1 MGAGNSVIECAFMKT
16 QQTHKHKSARRW
28 GRILRTA
35 WKGST
40 APRLQLLIRAC
51 LRFFVAL
58 LGLSLLGYLVFR
70 TGPEAVWKQLQ
81 AVGWGFALVILL
93 GGLSQLVKTWAWRQ
107 TFTCDIGGLS
117 WSRSFGTQLV
127 SDAVGQL
134 GVAGKLVGEGLRV
147 SLVGSAVP
155 LASGISASAIDGGL
169 HIFTASFV
177 AVLGIT
183 ATLLMAPVS
192 GTWRVHAMLLGL
204 ALLAVAILAAV
215 AVARGWRLMGNSA
228 RAIARLP
235 QLHNWVSGKQPII
248 DSAEHNLLTFYRE
261 APAAFWASL
270 ILNLL
275 WHGMAVLEVFLILR
289 FMGTR
294 IAVVGAFVVEGLTKV
309 INLVGAFNPGN
320 LGTYEG
326 GNILIA
332 KIFGVTGTAGLTLA
346 LCRRA
351 RGIFWAGVGAICMI
365 VMKRSG
371 RTRQNRAEGGSDAVH
386 RSSAARSMTT

>member
-1 MGAGNSVIECAFMKT
+1 VPKLQALTRISV
-16 QQTHKHKSARRW
+16 
-28 GRILRTA
+28 
-35 WKGST
+35 
-40 APRLQLLIRAC
+40 
-51 LRFFVAL
+51 RFFSAL
-58 LGLSLLGYLVFR
+58 LGVGLLGYLVFR
-70 TGPEAVWKQLQ
+70 AGPGVVWEQVQ
-81 AVGWGFALVILL
+81 TVGWGLFLIIIL
-93 GGLSQLVKTWAWRQ
+93 GGFSQLVKTWAWRQ
-107 TFTCDIGGLS
+107 TFTCDISGLS
-117 WSRSFGTQLV
+117 WSRSLGTQLV

-155 LASGISASAIDGGL
+155 LASGISAGAIDGGL
-169 HIFTASFV
+169 HIFTASVV

-183 ATLLMAPVS
+183 ATLLLAPVS
-192 GTWRVHAMLLGL
+192 GTWRVHAL
-204 ALLAVAILAAV
+204 LLAVVLVAVVILAAV
-215 AVARGWRLMGNSA
+215 AVASGWRLMGNAA
-228 RAIARLP
+228 RAIGRLP

-248 DSAEHNLLTFYRE
+248 DSAEHNLLTFYHE

-275 WHGMAVLEVFLILR
+275 WHGLAVLEVFLILR
-289 FMGTR
+289 LMGTR

-332 KIFGVTGTAGLTLA
+332 KMLGVTGTAGLTLA

-351 RGIFWAGVGAICMI
+351 RGVFWAGVGAICMI
-365 VMKRSG
+365 VMKRTG
-371 RTRQNRAEGGSDAVH
+371 RTQKNRGDGSDSEAV
-386 RSSAARSMTT
+386 RRNQAARSLTR